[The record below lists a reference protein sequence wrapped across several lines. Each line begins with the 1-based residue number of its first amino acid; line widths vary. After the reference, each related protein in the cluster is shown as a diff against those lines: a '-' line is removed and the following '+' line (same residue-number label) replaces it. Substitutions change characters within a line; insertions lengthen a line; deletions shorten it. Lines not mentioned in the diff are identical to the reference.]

1 MQISS
6 SRVKKIL
13 WASLLSLAIIIIPQ
27 ISHALTVQE
36 VPNSRQVNGGW
47 VTDMANIISNNTEA
61 ELNRIISE
69 LEAKNGT
76 EIAVVTVAKTALCL
90 KTN

>member
-6 SRVKKIL
+6 NRIKRIF

-47 VTDMANIISNNTEA
+47 VTDMANIISNNYY
-61 ELNRIISE
+61 
-69 LEAKNGT
+69 
-76 EIAVVTVAKTALCL
+76 
-90 KTN
+90 